1 MATDYRELFNNTIY
15 KPSYTQKELDYM
27 EDPVFGKTKVPDGFK
42 LIQDQ
47 DGNGLLWP
55 QDLVLNSQTE
65 KPKEEQQN
73 MEITKAP
80 KEDNEEINKEVNNSK
95 NYSYY
100 PVQIKDAHRK
110 AAQYF
115 LNKKDKNGKLILTPE
130 QVSGIVGNLM
140 QESNMNPS
148 IVNKSS
154 GAFGLA
160 QWLGSRKKKLFQ
172 RYGTNPTFEQ
182 QLDFIWDELNT
193 SEISAFKHLLNTKT
207 SDEAADSIMNMFERP
222 SKKERNES
230 EGKRRNNAKSILA
243 EIAKV

>member
-1 MATDYRELFNNTIY
+1 MANDYRELYKELLKNTIY
-15 KPSYTQKELDYM
+15 NPSYTQNERDYI

-55 QDLVLNSQTE
+55 QDLVLNSQIE
-65 KPKEEQQN
+65 KPKEQQN

-80 KEDNEEINKEVNNSK
+80 EEDNKETNNSN

-160 QWLGSRKKKLFQ
+160 QWLGPRKKKLFQ

>member
-1 MATDYRELFNNTIY
+1 MAVDYSKLFENIIY
-15 KPSYTQKELDYM
+15 KPSYTQSELDYM
-27 EDPVFGKTKVPDGFK
+27 EDPVFGRTKVPDGFK
-42 LIQDQ
+42 LIQNQ
-47 DGNGLLWP
+47 NGIELQP
-55 QDLVLNSQTE
+55 QDLIFNSQTE
-65 KPKEEQQN
+65 KPKEQQN

-80 KEDNEEINKEVNNSK
+80 EEDNGEINKETNNSK
-95 NYSYY
+95 NYSYQ

-115 LNKKDKNGKLILTPE
+115 LNKKDKNGKLIFTPE

-160 QWLGSRKKKLFQ
+160 QWLDPRKKKLFQ
-172 RYGTNPTFEQ
+172 KYGTNPSFEQ

-243 EIAKV
+243 EIANI

>member
-1 MATDYRELFNNTIY
+1 MGAKNYFGKDIFTEY
-15 KPSYTQKELDYM
+15 KPTN
-27 EDPVFGKTKVPDGFK
+27 PVYGVMNVPEGILF
-42 LIQDQ
+42 
-47 DGNGLLWP
+47 DGNDFWAKDQFFGSKQEETKQP
-55 QDLVLNSQTE
+55 T
-65 KPKEEQQN
+65 KESVNFDQ
-73 MEITKAP
+73 P
-80 KEDNEEINKEVNNSK
+80 DEDNGIVQNND
-95 NYSYY
+95 NYTSI
-100 PVQIKDAHRK
+100 QIKDAHRK

-115 LNKKDKNGKLILTPE
+115 LDKKDRDGKSIFTPE
-130 QVSGIVGNLM
+130 QVAGIVGNLI

-154 GAFGLA
+154 GAYGLA
-160 QWLGSRKKKLFQ
+160 QWLGPRKKKLFQ

-193 SEISAFKHLLNTKT
+193 SELNAFKHLLNTKT
-207 SDEAADSIMNMFERP
+207 SDEAADSVMNMFERP

>member
-1 MATDYRELFNNTIY
+1 MATDYSKLFENTIY
-15 KPSYTQKELDYM
+15 KPSYTPKELSYI
-27 EDPVFGKTKVPDGFK
+27 EDPVFGRTKVPDGFK
-42 LIQDQ
+42 LIQDE
-47 DGNGLLWP
+47 DGRGMLWADDLIINP
-55 QDLVLNSQTE
+55 QLE
-65 KPKEEQQN
+65 KPKERQN

-80 KEDNEEINKEVNNSK
+80 EEDNGEINKETNNSK

-115 LNKKDKNGKLILTPE
+115 LNKKDKNGKLIFTPE

-160 QWLGSRKKKLFQ
+160 QWLGPRKKKLFQ
-172 RYGTNPTFEQ
+172 KYGTNPSFEQ

-243 EIAKV
+243 EIANI